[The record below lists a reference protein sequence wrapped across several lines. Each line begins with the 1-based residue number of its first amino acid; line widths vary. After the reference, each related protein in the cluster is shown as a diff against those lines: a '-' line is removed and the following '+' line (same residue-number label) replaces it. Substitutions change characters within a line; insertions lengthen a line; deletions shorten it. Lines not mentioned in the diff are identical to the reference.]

1 MNNKFKLSA
10 LALALSLGF
19 VGCGQQAGEKA
30 DQAADDAKQTVE
42 EVTDDAKD
50 KAEDAKEE
58 AEEAKEDA
66 KDAAEDA
73 KEKAEEVA
81 ENTKEEAED
90 AKDAAEDA
98 VEGAKAEMSDEE
110 FAAAT
115 EDKLVLR
122 RSLKAPHGE
131 GAFARIAIVTDG
143 DKIVDATIDEFQYF
157 DEDSDFVALP
167 NQDEDT
173 DFKAGNAEG
182 KILGSKIMN
191 DEQYSAMMKEKAE
204 STVSIWDNYVA
215 IEEFATGKTID
226 ELKEAI
232 ADAEDGKAIDAVT
245 GATLVDT
252 KGYLE
257 AIIETA
263 EGRDNTTIFEAENI
277 DDIKVQQIFGTAGN
291 KNAVT
296 DTFVVLEGDKIIAAN
311 IDEYQYMEG
320 KGVPN
325 SDKKFGE
332 NYADSEKVLASKIEN
347 NEDYSAQMEEIA
359 NSTKTLKESFNAIE
373 EFVVGKTAE
382 EIKEV
387 IDGSEAGKPVDAISG
402 ATLTS
407 TVGYLEEIYNAAT
420 K

>member
-19 VGCGQQAGEKA
+19 AGCAQDAGKKVDDAANSATEKVEET
-30 DQAADDAKQTVE
+30 ADDAKN
-42 EVTDDAKD
+42 K
-50 KAEDAKEE
+50 

-66 KDAAEDA
+66 KDAAADA
-73 KEKAEEVA
+73 KDKAEEVA
-81 ENTKEEAED
+81 EDTKEEAED

-402 ATLTS
+402 ATLKS

>member
-1 MNNKFKLSA
+1 MKNKIKLSA
-10 LALALSLGF
+10 LIVALSLGF
-19 VGCGQQAGEKA
+19 TACANDAEKKADEAKTQVEEAAQDAKQAADEKA
-30 DQAADDAKQTVE
+30 DE
-42 EVTDDAKD
+42 
-50 KAEDAKEE
+50 AKEA

-66 KDAAEDA
+66 EKAAEDAKDKADEAAEDA
-73 KEKAEEVA
+73 KEAIDEKV
-81 ENTKEEAED
+81 ED
-90 AKDAAEDA
+90 AKNA
-98 VEGAKAEMSDEE
+98 MTDEE
-110 FAAAT
+110 FNEAI
-115 EDKLVLR
+115 EGKLVLR

-131 GAFARIAIVTDG
+131 GAFARISVITDG
-143 DKIVDATIDEFQYF
+143 DKLVDVTIDELQYF
-157 DEDSDFVALP
+157 DEDSDFVGLP

-173 DFKAGNAEG
+173 EFKAGNKEG

-191 DEQYSAMMKEKAE
+191 DEKYSAMMKEKAQ
-204 STVSIWDNYVA
+204 STVSIWDNYKA
-215 IEEFATGKTID
+215 IQDFAMGKTID

-232 ADAEDGKAIDAVT
+232 ADAEDGKPIDAVT

-252 KGYLE
+252 KGYLQ

-263 EGRDNTTIFEAENI
+263 ESRDNYTIFEANNI
-277 DDIKVQQIFGTAGN
+277 DDIKVKQLYGTAGN

-311 IDEYQYMEG
+311 IDEYQFMQG

-332 NYADSEKVLASKIEN
+332 NYADPEKVLASKLEN
-347 NEDYSAQMEEIA
+347 NEDYSGQMKEIA
-359 NSTKTLKESFNAIE
+359 KAEHTLEENFKAIQD
-373 EFVVGKTAE
+373 FVVGKTPE
-382 EIKEV
+382 EIKEI
-387 IDGSEAGKPVDAISG
+387 IDSSEAGKPVDAISG

>member
-1 MNNKFKLSA
+1 MNNKFKLTA

-19 VGCGQQAGEKA
+19 AGCAQEAGKKV
-30 DQAADDAKQTVE
+30 DDAANDAKEKVE
-42 EVTDDAKD
+42 EVADDAKD
-50 KAEDAKEE
+50 KAEEVKD
-58 AEEAKEDA
+58 DA
-66 KDAAEDA
+66 KDAA
-73 KEKAEEVA
+73 K
-81 ENTKEEAED
+81 D
-90 AKDAAEDA
+90 AKDAVEDA
-98 VEGAKAEMSDEE
+98 VDEAKDKMSDEE
-110 FAAAT
+110 FAAAI
-115 EDKLVLR
+115 EGKLVLR

-131 GAFARIAIVTDG
+131 GSFARVAVVTDG
-143 DKIVDATIDEFQYF
+143 DKIVDASIDEFQYF
-157 DEDSDFVALP
+157 DADSDFVGLP

-173 DFKAGNAEG
+173 EFKAGNAEG
-182 KILGSKIMN
+182 KILGSKVENN
-191 DEQYSAMMKEKAE
+191 DQYSALMKEKAG
-204 STVSIWDNYVA
+204 STVSIADNYKA
-215 IEEFATGKTID
+215 IQNFVKGKTIE
-226 ELKEAI
+226 ELKEVVAG
-232 ADAEDGKAIDAVT
+232 AGDGKAIDAVT

-263 EGRDNTTIFEAENI
+263 EGRDNVTIFEAANA
-277 DDIKVQQIFGTAGN
+277 DDIKVQQLFGTAGN

-332 NYADSEKVLASKIEN
+332 NFADKEKVLASKIEN
-347 NEDYSAQMEEIA
+347 NEAYSGQMKEYA
-359 NSTKTLKESFNAIE
+359 KATKTLKESLNAIQ
-373 EFVVGKTAE
+373 EFVVGKTPE

-387 IDGSEAGKPVDAISG
+387 IDSSEAGKPVDAISG

-407 TVGYLEEIYNAAT
+407 TVGYLEEIYKAAT

>member
-1 MNNKFKLSA
+1 MNNKFKLTS

-19 VGCGQQAGEKA
+19 AGCAQDAGKKVDDAANSTTEKVEE
-30 DQAADDAKQTVE
+30 AADDAKNKAE
-42 EVTDDAKD
+42 DAKD
-50 KAEDAKEE
+50 KAE
-58 AEEAKEDA
+58 
-66 KDAAEDA
+66 
-73 KEKAEEVA
+73 EVA
-81 ENTKEEAED
+81 EDTKEEAED

-98 VEGAKAEMSDEE
+98 VEDAKAEMSDEE

-115 EDKLVLR
+115 EGKLVLR

-131 GAFARIAIVTDG
+131 GAFARIAVVTDG

-182 KILGSKIMN
+182 KILGSKIVN

-215 IEEFATGKTID
+215 IEEFAMGKTID

-347 NEDYSAQMEEIA
+347 NEDYSAKMMDKA
-359 NSTKTLKESFNAIE
+359 KATKTLKESFTAIE

>member
-1 MNNKFKLSA
+1 MNNKFKLTA

-19 VGCGQQAGEKA
+19 AGCAQEAGKKV
-30 DQAADDAKQTVE
+30 DDAANDAKEKVE
-42 EVTDDAKD
+42 EVADDAKD
-50 KAEDAKEE
+50 KAEEVKD
-58 AEEAKEDA
+58 DA

-73 KEKAEEVA
+73 K
-81 ENTKEEAED
+81 D
-90 AKDAAEDA
+90 AVEDA
-98 VEGAKAEMSDEE
+98 VEEAKDKMSDEE
-110 FAAAT
+110 FAAAI
-115 EDKLVLR
+115 EGKLVLR

-131 GAFARIAIVTDG
+131 GSFARVAVVTDG
-143 DKIVDATIDEFQYF
+143 DKIVDASIDEFQYF
-157 DEDSDFVALP
+157 DADSDFVGLP

-173 DFKAGNAEG
+173 EFKAGNAEG
-182 KILGSKIMN
+182 KILGSKVEN
-191 DEQYSAMMKEKAE
+191 SDQYSALMKEKAE
-204 STVSIWDNYVA
+204 STVSIADNYKA
-215 IEEFATGKTID
+215 IQNFVKGKTIE
-226 ELKEAI
+226 ELKEVVSG
-232 ADAEDGKAIDAVT
+232 AEDGKAIDAVT

-263 EGRDNTTIFEAENI
+263 EGRDNVTIFEAANA

-332 NYADSEKVLASKIEN
+332 NFADKEKVLASKLEN
-347 NEDYSAQMEEIA
+347 NEAYSGQMKEYA
-359 NSTKTLKESFNAIE
+359 KATKTLKESLNAIE

-387 IDGSEAGKPVDAISG
+387 IDSNEAGKPVDAISG

-407 TVGYLEEIYNAAT
+407 TVGYLEEIYKAAT